1 MQRGKLIADVESI
14 VVKGRVYGRCG
25 DEVKVVA
32 DCVNVLIVEDKTGSR
47 FPVKKELIEI
57 IQDAAQSIKERMKV

>member
-14 VVKGRVYGRCG
+14 VVKGRVYARRG

-32 DCVNVLIVEDKTGSR
+32 DCVNVLIVEDKAGAR
-47 FPVKKELIEI
+47 FPVEKELVEI
-57 IQDAAQSIKERMKV
+57 ICDLAQLG